1 MPTTPMKAT
10 PIPERSE
17 GLATWTQRA
26 FEMLVNTAPFDVT
39 GHPGMSVPCGMSD
52 GLPVG
57 MMLIG
62 RHYEESTIY
71 RAAGAFE
78 AAKDW
83 ETL

>member
-1 MPTTPMKAT
+1 MC
-10 PIPERSE
+10 IRD
-17 GLATWTQRA
+17 R
-26 FEMLVNTAPFDVT
+26 VNTAPFDVT

>member
-1 MPTTPMKAT
+1 
-10 PIPERSE
+10 
-17 GLATWTQRA
+17 
-26 FEMLVNTAPFDVT
+26 
-39 GHPGMSVPCGMSD
+39 MSD

-62 RHYEESTIY
+62 RRYEESTIY

-78 AAKDW
+78 AAKAW